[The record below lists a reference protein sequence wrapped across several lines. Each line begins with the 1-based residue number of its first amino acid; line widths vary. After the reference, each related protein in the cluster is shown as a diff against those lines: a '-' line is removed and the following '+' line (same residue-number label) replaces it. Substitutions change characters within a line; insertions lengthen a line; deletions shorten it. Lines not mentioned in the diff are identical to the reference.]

1 MNKKYN
7 LHLILD
13 TESAHKKI
21 IDSIQKDSVVLE
33 VGTSHGHMTKY
44 LKEELNCNVTG
55 IEIDPEAAKD
65 ASQYTS
71 EFFVIDIDDIE
82 LLDSKIKNDHYD
94 YIIMCDVIEHVRDTT
109 NILKTLGKKL
119 KVSGL
124 FLLSV
129 PNVAHNI
136 VLMQILKNEFNYQDV
151 GMMDNTHIRWFTSD
165 SFKKKI
171 DETGLKLVKHDWT
184 YMTPEYENI
193 SHNSYDEFSLFEK
206 EVLLKHCNCH
216 FFQNIFHLSKDVN
229 SIEASLNNIDAYWFD
244 KIKIIHPNNTEQN
257 IDVFDK
263 NVLANI
269 KFIAPEQD
277 VNYSLVINPTMR
289 MRGFKNISITAI
301 DVDNN
306 EVNITFT
313 VENAI
318 CIDETYY
325 SFANSV
331 ILVNVVGG
339 YSDIN
344 ISFEY
349 IDVTDDLLKS
359 LLQRVQ

>member
-21 IDSIQKDSVVLE
+21 IDSIQENSVVLE

-55 IEIDPEAAKD
+55 IEIDPEAARD

-71 EFFVIDIDDIE
+71 EFFVIDIDNIE
-82 LLDSKIKNDHYD
+82 SLDEKIKDNHYD

-109 NILKTLGKKL
+109 NILKILGKKL
-119 KVSGL
+119 KTSGL

-151 GMMDNTHIRWFTSD
+151 GMMDNTHIRWFTSN

-193 SHNSYDEFSLFEK
+193 PHNNYDEFSLFEK
-206 EVLLKHCNCH
+206 EVLLKHLNGH
-216 FFQNIFHLSKDVN
+216 FFQNIFHLSRDIN
-229 SIEASLNNIDAYWFD
+229 SVEAPISNIDAYWFD
-244 KIKIIHPNNTEQN
+244 KIKVTHPNNIEQN
-257 IDVFDK
+257 IDVFDRS
-263 NVLANI
+263 VLVNI
-269 KFIAPEQD
+269 KFSAPEKGT
-277 VNYSLVINPTMR
+277 NYSLIINPTMR

-301 DVDNN
+301 GSDNI
-306 EVNITFT
+306 EVNKRFV

-318 CIDETYY
+318 FIDKSYY
-325 SFANSV
+325 SFSNSR
-331 ILVNVVGG
+331 ILINIDGG
-339 YSDIN
+339 YDNIN

-349 IDVTDDLLKS
+349 IDVTEDLLMS
-359 LLQRVQ
+359 LLQRVR

>member
-1 MNKKYN
+1 MNKKYD

-55 IEIDPEAAKD
+55 IEIDPEAAKE

-71 EFFVIDIDDIE
+71 EFFVIDIDNIE
-82 LLDSKIKNDHYD
+82 LLDDKIKDDHYD
-94 YIIMCDVIEHVRDTT
+94 YIIMCDVIEHVRNTT
-109 NILKTLGKKL
+109 EILETLGKKL

-151 GMMDNTHIRWFTSD
+151 GMMDNTHIRWFTSN
-165 SFKKKI
+165 SFKEKI
-171 DETGLKLVKHDWT
+171 DETGLKLVKHDWI

-193 SHNSYDEFSLFEK
+193 SHNNYDEFSLFEK
-206 EVLLKHCNCH
+206 EVLLKHNNGH
-216 FFQNIFHLSKDVN
+216 FFQNIFHLSKDIN
-229 SIEASLNNIDAYWFD
+229 SIESSVNNIDAYWFD
-244 KIKIIHPNNTEQN
+244 KIKITHPNNTEQN

-263 NVLANI
+263 NVLINI
-269 KFIAPEQD
+269 GFIAPEQD
-277 VNYSLVINPTMR
+277 VNYSLIINPTMR
-289 MRGFKNISITAI
+289 MRGFKTVSITAI
-301 DVDNN
+301 DADDIEIDIPFV
-306 EVNITFT
+306 
-313 VENAI
+313 VENSI
-318 CIDETYY
+318 FIDESYY
-325 SFANSV
+325 SFSNSK
-331 ILVNVVGG
+331 ILVNVNGV
-339 YSDIN
+339 YNDIN

-349 IDVTDDLLKS
+349 IDITEDLLMS

>member
-21 IDSIQKDSVVLE
+21 IDSIHKDSVVLE

-71 EFFVIDIDDIE
+71 DFFVIDIDNVE
-82 LLDSKIKNDHYD
+82 LLDNKIKDDHYD

-119 KVSGL
+119 KTSGL

-151 GMMDNTHIRWFTSD
+151 GMMDNTHIRWFTSN

-171 DETGLKLVKHDWT
+171 DEAGFKLVKHDWT

-193 SHNSYDEFSLFEK
+193 SHNDYEEFSLFEK
-206 EVLLKHCNCH
+206 EVLLKHLNCH
-216 FFQNIFHLSKDVN
+216 FFQNIFHLSKDIN
-229 SIEASLNNIDAYWFD
+229 SIEAPVNNIDAYWFD
-244 KIKIIHPNNTEQN
+244 KIKVIHPDSTEQN
-257 IDVFDK
+257 IDIFDK
-263 NVLANI
+263 NVLTSI
-269 KFIAPEQD
+269 KILAPERN
-277 VNYSLVINPTMR
+277 VNCSLIINPTMR

-301 DVDNN
+301 DANNVAVDIPF
-306 EVNITFT
+306 V

-318 CIDETYY
+318 FIDESYY
-325 SFANSV
+325 SFSNSK
-331 ILVNVVGG
+331 IL
-339 YSDIN
+339 IN
-344 ISFEY
+344 IDGVYNSINVSFEY
-349 IDVTDDLLKS
+349 IDVTEDLLMS